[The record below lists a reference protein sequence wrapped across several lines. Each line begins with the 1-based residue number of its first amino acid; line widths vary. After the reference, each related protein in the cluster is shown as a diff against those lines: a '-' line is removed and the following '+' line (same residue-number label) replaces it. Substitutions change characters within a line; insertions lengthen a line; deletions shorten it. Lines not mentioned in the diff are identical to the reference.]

1 MTERKTTK
9 RKTTRRRKK
18 AVSVEEKMIAEAS
31 SAPLKMSELIAL
43 CASAPQEVAAALD
56 DGAMAG
62 KVGEHSIVHK
72 DGQILWPTGT
82 ALVRISR
89 RFEAPTAARKAE
101 KAAWSA
107 AMPADPGFFWFY
119 GVRHWDDSSAPP
131 QFHLVKSELFVER
144 QADGTMKDRLVILSD
159 GKAMAP
165 RWPHRGV
172 FTPLFEPESPAAD
185 FAKSSVIPMDPPST
199 DQIHAVHAGRVLC
212 GFDIN
217 QLKGRPV
224 ARGGQLGIITCPNCR
239 AAAERVG

>member
-1 MTERKTTK
+1 VVERKTTK
-9 RKTTRRRKK
+9 RKTSRRRKK
-18 AVSVEEKMIAEAS
+18 TPTIEEKMIAEAS
-31 SAPLKMSELIAL
+31 GAALKMSELVAL

-56 DGAMAG
+56 DGAVAG
-62 KVGEHSIVHK
+62 KIGEYSIVHK
-72 DGQILWPTGT
+72 GGKILWPTGT
-82 ALVRISR
+82 ALARVSR
-89 RFEAPTAARKAE
+89 RFESPTAVRQSE
-101 KAAWSA
+101 KAAWTT

-119 GVRHWDDSSAPP
+119 GTRHWDDSGAPP
-131 QFHLVKSELFVER
+131 QFHLVRSELYVER
-144 QADGTMKDRLVILSD
+144 QADGTMQDRLVTMSD

-185 FAKSSVIPMDPPST
+185 FAVSEAVPMGPPSAE
-199 DQIHAVHAGRVLC
+199 QIHAVHAGRVLC
-212 GFDIN
+212 GFDVN